1 VGLVLVQEDRVLVL
15 ALVVKDQ
22 GQAVKDPSYLEC
34 SVCQTSAC
42 QEGQTSA

>member
-1 VGLVLVQEDRVLVL
+1 VLVQEDRVLAL

-34 SVCQTSAC
+34 SECQKSAC
-42 QEGQTSA
+42 QAGSTSA